1 MTINRLQRMNKI
13 IQMIKID
20 KERSCDESRSS
31 FLCLIFKKETQNLQ
45 IQKLKNLEVTS
56 MIHYEF

>member
-1 MTINRLQRMNKI
+1 MTKVAAL
-13 IQMIKID
+13 
-20 KERSCDESRSS
+20 